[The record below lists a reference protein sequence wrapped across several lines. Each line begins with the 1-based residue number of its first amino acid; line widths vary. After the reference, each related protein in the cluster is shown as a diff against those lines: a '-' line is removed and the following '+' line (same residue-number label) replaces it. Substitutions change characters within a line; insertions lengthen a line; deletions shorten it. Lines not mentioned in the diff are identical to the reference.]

1 MRKKIK
7 IKWNSTL
14 IYKAQREYKEKI
26 DSGEIMRGHDRVNKD
41 EKYIKKLNVMAT
53 IMNMI
58 PDKKEEE
65 EEKE

>member
-1 MRKKIK
+1 
-7 IKWNSTL
+7 
-14 IYKAQREYKEKI
+14 
-26 DSGEIMRGHDRVNKD
+26 MRGHDRVNKD